1 MNKILK
7 ILKFIAERKYLILSM
22 LLDLAALV
30 TLIKEGGSFHFW
42 MLLAMSALIEAAHEF
57 VSIAKKSKEPSKK
70 TITWY

>member
-1 MNKILK
+1 MNKIFK
-7 ILKFIAERKYLILSM
+7 VFNFIAEKKYLILSM
-22 LLDLAALV
+22 FLDLAALI

-57 VSIAKKSKEPSKK
+57 VSIARKSKEPSKK